1 MSETKPAAPEK
12 RPRGRPPRPADQ
24 QTRLVAVRLT
34 AAQIERAVALG
45 SGDIS
50 AGIRRA
56 LLAAGAAPAIV
67 RANLAAY
74 WARQIDE
81 MVCNVAKGNLVLESD
96 SEKLYRI
103 ATP

>member
-1 MSETKPAAPEK
+1 MFATESAPPEK

-45 SGDIS
+45 DGDLS

-56 LLAAGAAPAIV
+56 IDGAHTAPPA
-67 RANLAAY
+67 RADG
-74 WARQIDE
+74 R
-81 MVCNVAKGNLVLESD
+81 
-96 SEKLYRI
+96 
-103 ATP
+103 TP

>member
-1 MSETKPAAPEK
+1 MATPAAVIAPEK

-56 LLAAGAAPAIV
+56 LHDADTASPAHADG
-67 RANLAAY
+67 R
-74 WARQIDE
+74 
-81 MVCNVAKGNLVLESD
+81 
-96 SEKLYRI
+96 
-103 ATP
+103 TP

>member
-67 RANLAAY
+67 RKSDMEAFWCRSCGGWHVAHVNR
-74 WARQIDE
+74 ARRLVME
-81 MVCNVAKGNLVLESD
+81 RVRVA
-96 SEKLYRI
+96 
-103 ATP
+103 